1 MSRNIPLYALIMI
14 AVCSPLAVHAGG
26 GGAGGQS
33 KGSFIVR
40 IQNTATA
47 STAAPLVAIDSV
59 EIGDGG
65 NNAASIE
72 GTSLGSVAQAYRM
85 SKTETTIAQYN
96 AFLNAVAQ
104 RGDGANA
111 AVIESLYDSRMA
123 TDLNVAGISR
133 AGAGT
138 EASPYVYT
146 AIGDPSKPIAYVT
159 WFNAARF
166 ANWLH
171 NGATATSDTE
181 NGAYPLNGAL
191 SGIITKNASATFWIP
206 SEDEWFKAAYYKGGS
221 TSAGYWRFPTQSD
234 DFPENSSSTNA
245 NNANFQRLG
254 VFSVTQGTTLDAA
267 QNYLTAVGTFAGSPS
282 AYGTFDQGGNV
293 DEWTDTTKSTQFGVA
308 RITRGGAWNSG
319 GLNNDVSPTSTALPT
334 DRTNKIGFRLATI
347 GGSAT
352 SGTLSGT
359 FMVKAG
365 STQTAL
371 RRIAPNE
378 VTQFSLRQGTFT
390 VEAQDA
396 VNPNLKTAQEFS
408 TRNNRT
414 TRITISASGGAIS
427 IQEAPVG
434 ATF

>member
-1 MSRNIPLYALIMI
+1 MTKTIPLYALLL
-14 AVCSPLAVHAGG
+14 VCALSPLAVHAGG
-26 GGAGGQS
+26 GTAQN

-40 IQNTATA
+40 IQNT
-47 STAAPLVAIDSV
+47 STGTTSTPLVAIDSV

-65 NNAASIE
+65 NTAASI
-72 GTSLGSVAQAYRM
+72 GGASLGSVAQTYRM
-85 SKTETTIAQYN
+85 SKTEVTIAQYTT
-96 AFLNAVAQ
+96 FLNAIAQ
-104 RGDGANA
+104 RGDGANG
-111 AVIESLYDSRMA
+111 AVVESLYDSRMG

-138 EASPYVYT
+138 ESSPYVYT
-146 AIGDPSKPIAYVT
+146 TIGDSSKPIAYVT

-171 NGATATSDTE
+171 NGATTTSDIE

-191 SGIITKNASATFWIP
+191 SGIITKNTSATFWIP
-206 SEDEWFKAAYYKGGS
+206 SEDEWFKAAHYKGGS

-267 QNYLTAVGTFAGSPS
+267 QNYLTAVGTFTGSPS

-293 DEWTDTTKSTQFGVA
+293 DEWTDTTTSTQFGIA

-319 GLNNDVSPTSTALPT
+319 GLNSDVSPTSTALPN
-334 DRTNKIGFRLATI
+334 DRTNKIGFRLATVA
-347 GGSAT
+347 GSA
-352 SGTLSGT
+352 SGGTLSGT
-359 FMVKAG
+359 FMVKVG
-365 STQTAL
+365 TPQTAL
-371 RRIAPNE
+371 RRLAPNE
-378 VTQFSLRQGTFT
+378 ITQFSLRQGTFL

-396 VNPNLKTAQEFS
+396 VNPNLKAAKEFS

-414 TRITISASGGAIS
+414 TRITVSSAGGTIT
-427 IQEAPVG
+427 IQEAPAG